1 MVTGPVSRRVAGIW
15 SGWSVWFLWFV
26 WFRERNKRDKP
37 VRLPLTLSSL
47 PTTLPIRYMRET
59 KPITQ
64 GWTLLTRNLRM
75 SLVTLSLFEEAMR
88 AATVRS
94 VILVLISLPLFGLI
108 DVSPNHAIEVVP
120 HWKKGETF
128 RLEVAR
134 ARVKSAD
141 GKSTITGK
149 TRTDF
154 TIEVLSATDDGY
166 LVGWTAGETKFDSPS
181 QAEHSFLRQVV
192 NLMNGLQIIL
202 EIDSHGAIRGVQN
215 WKELRATA
223 LKALDALATTE
234 DLQKEKP
241 DKALMSS
248 LRAQWESMLGSKEQV
263 EELCTREAKVY
274 FMVLGRAYADNEAYE
289 YEDLLPNPL
298 GGDAFPTHAR
308 MALKTF
314 DKQASRA
321 VITWSQTADP
331 KQVARILESM
341 MKEMSARLG
350 KKPLDGELPKAISM
364 EDNAEIVVD
373 VDTGWVR
380 TLTHARSVN
389 FGTRAQVDATSM
401 IRAAK

>member
-1 MVTGPVSRRVAGIW
+1 MF
-15 SGWSVWFLWFV
+15 SVRPHMF
-26 WFRERNKRDKP
+26 
-37 VRLPLTLSSL
+37 
-47 PTTLPIRYMRET
+47 YA
-59 KPITQ
+59 
-64 GWTLLTRNLRM
+64 
-75 SLVTLSLFEEAMR
+75 AMR

-94 VILVLISLPLFGLI
+94 ITLALICLPLLGLA
-108 DVSPNHAIEVVP
+108 DVQNHSVEVLP

-128 RLEVAR
+128 RLEVSR
-134 ARVKSAD
+134 ARVKSTD

-154 TIEVLSATDDGY
+154 TIEVLSANADGY

-202 EIDSHGAIRGVQN
+202 EIDSHGAIRGVRN
-215 WKELRATA
+215 WKELRAKA

-234 DLQKEKP
+234 DLRKEKP
-241 DKALMSS
+241 DKALISS
-248 LRAQWESMLGSKEQV
+248 LRAQWESMLGTKEQV

-274 FMVLGRAYADNEAYE
+274 FMVLGREYSDKEAYE

-314 DKQASRA
+314 DTQAGRA
-321 VITWSQTADP
+321 VITWDQTADP
-331 KQVARILESM
+331 KHAARILESM
-341 MKEMSARLG
+341 VKEMSTRLG
-350 KKPLDGELPKAISM
+350 KQPLDGEFPKAISM
-364 EDNAEIVVD
+364 DDHAEIVVD
-373 VDTGWVR
+373 VGTGWVR

-389 FGTRAQVDATSM
+389 FGDRAQVDATS
-401 IRAAK
+401 ITRTAK

>member
-1 MVTGPVSRRVAGIW
+1 
-15 SGWSVWFLWFV
+15 
-26 WFRERNKRDKP
+26 
-37 VRLPLTLSSL
+37 
-47 PTTLPIRYMRET
+47 MRET

-241 DKALMSS
+241 EKALMSS